1 MEQAV
6 VNMSAGYRSPSG
18 RKRPKFTPRHAGA
31 NNIKVRMRRNWDL
44 MRKHGADPVWGS
56 AVGIMH
62 MDGILTDAEADAAI
76 YYAEVCGRYD
86 RYHPNKDGSLPRSA
100 RAQSYDFGN
109 RASDTEIERHN
120 QNGSIKS
127 YERRAR
133 RTRALWEKIQ
143 GEIPPGLTDR
153 VDQLCLLDE
162 RPPEEAWMPVKESLG
177 RIAAKFLYGTSAQ
190 RKQQKAFPN
199 EKRAQVL
206 ARRVSAAV
214 VNVIDYFDQAKAVAK
229 TFELVA
235 ARGEF
240 GIRVHGFDIAERPVQ
255 HAVMLS
261 LRKEDMVE
269 QIAAMFL
276 KQCEAQGWTDHP
288 KVPDA
293 PSD

>member
-1 MEQAV
+1 VEQSV
-6 VNMSAGYRSPSG
+6 VNVSAGYRSPSG

-62 MDGILTDAEADAAI
+62 LDGILTDAEADAAI

-86 RYHPNKDGSLPRSA
+86 RYHPNKDGALPRSA

-109 RASDTEIERHN
+109 RAADTEIERHN
-120 QNGSIKS
+120 QNGSIKA
-127 YERRAR
+127 YEKRAKK
-133 RTRALWEKIQ
+133 TQQLWDKIQ
-143 GEIPPGLTDR
+143 AEIPGALRDR

-162 RPPEEAWMPVKESLG
+162 RPPYGCWLEVKSSLG

-190 RKQQKAFPN
+190 RKQGKAFPT
-199 EKRAQVL
+199 EKRAQVI

-214 VNVIDYFDQAKAVAK
+214 VNIIDYFDQAKAVAK
-229 TFELVA
+229 TFQLVA
-235 ARGEF
+235 SRGEF
-240 GIRVHGFDIAERPVQ
+240 GIRVHGLDVASRSVQ

-276 KQCEAQGWTDHP
+276 KQCEAQGWVDHP
-288 KVPDA
+288 KETT
-293 PSD
+293 